1 MLRLVEVSAIILGH
15 LLFEAQARAKVGD
28 FK

>member
-15 LLFEAQARAKVGD
+15 LLLEAQAGAKVGD